1 MKDGAVL
8 FCFVVLYMVLYGEKK
23 LHWSGATPLIRGD
36 YVDNGTMQKKSFQD
50 ELARLQKAVHTCEAF
65 PADQVIA
72 GKGYSVNPSLELLE
86 LQGIGLAD
94 IALGRE
100 GEPEPGEEMV
110 LVWKHPQSLAIRCR
124 PALANDLL
132 ALKLIHETID
142 LTQAANESGVTVGA
156 VETVLFQAVEDG
168 LILRAPSLLCRDQD
182 VFPREFPDEQYR
194 STPVF
199 TLQWHVTQAC
209 DLHCKHCYDRSDR
222 VMLPFDKALGV
233 LDDMHRFCHQNN
245 VLGQITFTGGNPLMY
260 PRFKDLYQAAADR
273 GFMLAILGNPTSVSI
288 IDEIVAVQQ
297 PEFYQVSLEGLAAHN
312 DAIRGEGHY
321 QRIMDFLK
329 ILQQKQIYSMVM
341 LTLTQA
347 NYQEVIPLAEQL
359 RDKADL
365 FVFNRLTLFGEGAA
379 LKPVEDAV
387 FEGFLKRYQEAA
399 KENPV
404 MAFKDNLFNRL
415 NHCASNPLFGGCA
428 GFGCGAAF
436 NFVSLLPDGEVHACR
451 KLPSFMGNIF
461 ERSLQDIYRS
471 EKAKKYRA
479 GSAACAD
486 CSIKIACRGCLAV
499 VAGHGLDPFV
509 DRDPYCPGIVSMDEG
524 N

>member
-1 MKDGAVL
+1 
-8 FCFVVLYMVLYGEKK
+8 
-23 LHWSGATPLIRGD
+23 
-36 YVDNGTMQKKSFQD
+36 MQKKSLQD
-50 ELARLQKAVHTCEAF
+50 ELARLQQAIHICKAF
-65 PADQVIA
+65 PADQIVA
-72 GKGYSVNPSLELLE
+72 GKGYSVNPSLELLK
-86 LQGIGLAD
+86 LHGIGLTD
-94 IALGRE
+94 IALGNE

-110 LVWKHPQSLAIRCR
+110 VVWKQPRSLAVCCR

-132 ALKLIHETID
+132 ALKLIHESID

-156 VETVLFQAVEDG
+156 VEAVLFQAVEDG
-168 LILRAPSLLCRDQD
+168 LILRAPSLLCRDQEA
-182 VFPREFPDEQYR
+182 FRKAFPDEEFR

-222 VMLPFDKALGV
+222 VMLPFDKALGA
-233 LDDMHRFCHQNN
+233 LDDTHRFCQQNN

-273 GFMLAILGNPTSVSI
+273 GFMLAILGNPTSASI
-288 IDEIVAVQQ
+288 IDEIIAVQQ
-297 PEFYQVSLEGLAAHN
+297 PEFYQVSLEGLEAHN
-312 DAIRGEGHY
+312 DDIRGEGHY
-321 QRIMDFLK
+321 KRIMDFLK

-347 NYQEVIPLAEQL
+347 NYQQVIPLAEQL
-359 RDKADL
+359 RGKTDL
-365 FVFNRLTLFGEGAA
+365 FVFNRLTMFGEGAA
-379 LKPVEDAV
+379 LKPIETGVYED
-387 FEGFLKRYQEAA
+387 FLKRYQEAA

-404 MAFKDNLFNRL
+404 MAFKDNLFNRI
-415 NHCASNPLFGGCA
+415 NHCAHDSLFGGCA

-451 KLPSFMGNIF
+451 KFPSFIGNIF
-461 ERSLQDIYRS
+461 DTPMQDIYQS

-486 CSIKIACRGCLAV
+486 CSIKIACRGCMAV

-509 DRDPYCPGIVSMDEG
+509 DLDPYCSGRVSQDQD

>member
-1 MKDGAVL
+1 M
-8 FCFVVLYMVLYGEKK
+8 
-23 LHWSGATPLIRGD
+23 IR
-36 YVDNGTMQKKSFQD
+36 KKSFQD
-50 ELARLQKAVHTCEAF
+50 ELDRLQKALQTCEAF
-65 PADQVIA
+65 PADQIVA

-86 LQGIGLAD
+86 LHGIGLTD
-94 IALGRE
+94 IALGNE
-100 GEPEPGEEMV
+100 GEPEPGEEMA
-110 LVWKHPQSLAIRCR
+110 LVWKHPRSLVVCCR

-132 ALKLIHETID
+132 VLKLIHEAID
-142 LTQAANESGVTVGA
+142 LTQAAREGGVTLGA
-156 VETVLFQAVEDG
+156 VEAVLFQAVEDG
-168 LILRAPSLLCRDQD
+168 LIIRAPSLLCRDQD
-182 VFPREFPDEQYR
+182 TFPKAFPDEEYR

-222 VMLPFDKALGV
+222 VPLPFDKALAV

-273 GFMLAILGNPTSVSI
+273 GFMVAILGNPTSPSI
-288 IDEIVAVQQ
+288 MDEILAVQH
-297 PEFYQVSLEGLAAHN
+297 PEFYQVSLEGLEAHN

-321 QRIMDFLK
+321 QRIMAFLK
-329 ILQQKQIYSMVM
+329 ILQQRQIYSMVM

-347 NYQEVIPLAEQL
+347 NYEQVLPLAEQL
-359 RDKADL
+359 RGKTDL

-379 LKPVEDAV
+379 LKPIETAVYED
-387 FEGFLKRYQEAA
+387 FLNRYQEAA
-399 KENPV
+399 KDNPV
-404 MAFKDNLFNRL
+404 MSFKDNLFNRI
-415 NHCASNPLFGGCA
+415 NHCAHDSLFGGCA

-451 KLPSFMGNIF
+451 KFPSFIGNMF
-461 ERSLQDIYRS
+461 DTPLQDIYQS

-479 GSAACAD
+479 GSAACAN
-486 CSIKIACRGCLAV
+486 CSIKIACRGCMAV

-509 DRDPYCPGIVSMDEG
+509 DLDPYCPGIVSPDQDK
-524 N
+524 

>member
-1 MKDGAVL
+1 M
-8 FCFVVLYMVLYGEKK
+8 
-23 LHWSGATPLIRGD
+23 IRGD
-36 YVDNGTMQKKSFQD
+36 CVDNGMMRNKSFQD
-50 ELARLQKAVHTCEAF
+50 ELARLQEAVQACGAF
-65 PADQVIA
+65 PAEQVVA

-86 LQGIGLAD
+86 LRWTGLAD
-94 IALGRE
+94 IVLGNE
-100 GEPEPGEEMV
+100 GEPEPGEEKV
-110 LVWKHPQSLAIRCR
+110 LVWKHPLSLAVYCR

-132 ALKLIHETID
+132 VLKLIHEAID
-142 LTQAANESGVTVGA
+142 LTQAAREGGVTVGA
-156 VETVLFQAVEDG
+156 IEGVVFLAMEDG
-168 LILRAPSLLCRDQD
+168 LVMRAPSLLCRDQD
-182 VFPREFPDEQYR
+182 AFPKEFPDEEYR

-233 LDDMHRFCHQNN
+233 LDDMHGFCHQNN
-245 VLGQITFTGGNPLMY
+245 VLGQVTFTGGNPLMY

-273 GFMLAILGNPTSVSI
+273 GFMLAILGNPTSASI
-288 IDEIVAVQQ
+288 MDEIIAVQK
-297 PEFYQVSLEGLAAHN
+297 PEFYQVSLEGLEEHN
-312 DAIRGEGHY
+312 DDIRGEGHY
-321 QRIMDFLK
+321 QRIMEFLK

-347 NYQEVIPLAEQL
+347 NYQQVIPLAEQL
-359 RDKADL
+359 RGKTDL

-379 LKPVEDAV
+379 LRPIETEVYED
-387 FEGFLKRYQEAA
+387 FLVRYQEAA

-415 NHCASNPLFGGCA
+415 NHCENNTLFGGCA

-451 KLPSFMGNIF
+451 KLPSLMGNIF
-461 ERSLQDIYRS
+461 DTSLQDIYQS
-471 EKAKKYRA
+471 EKAKKYRT

-486 CSIKIACRGCLAV
+486 CTIKVACRGCLAV

-509 DRDPYCPGIVSMDEG
+509 DRDPYCPGIVPMDEEK
-524 N
+524 

>member
-1 MKDGAVL
+1 M
-8 FCFVVLYMVLYGEKK
+8 
-23 LHWSGATPLIRGD
+23 IR
-36 YVDNGTMQKKSFQD
+36 NKSFQS
-50 ELARLQKAVHTCEAF
+50 ELDRLQEAVQSCEAF
-65 PADQVIA
+65 PADRIVA
-72 GKGYSVNPSLELLE
+72 GEGYSVNPSLELLE

-94 IALGRE
+94 IALGKER
-100 GEPEPGEEMV
+100 EPEPGEEMV
-110 LVWKHPQSLAIRCR
+110 LVWKHPRTHAVYCR

-132 ALKLIHETID
+132 VLKLVHETID
-142 LTQAANESGVTVGA
+142 LTQAAREGDVTVGA
-156 VETVLFQAVEDG
+156 LEAVLFQAVEDG
-168 LILRAPSLLCRDQD
+168 LIIRAPSLLCRDQD
-182 VFPREFPDEQYR
+182 TYPTTFSDEEYR

-222 VMLPFDKALGV
+222 VPLPFDKALAV

-245 VLGQITFTGGNPLMY
+245 ILGQITFTGGNPLMY

-273 GFMLAILGNPTSVSI
+273 GFMLAILGNPTSASI
-288 IDEIVAVQQ
+288 MDEILAVQH
-297 PEFYQVSLEGLAAHN
+297 PEFYQVSLEGLEAHN

-321 QRIMDFLK
+321 QRIMAFLD
-329 ILQQKQIYSMVM
+329 ILRQRQIYSMVM

-347 NYQEVIPLAEQL
+347 NYEQVIPLAEQL
-359 RDKADL
+359 RDKTDL

-379 LKPVEDAV
+379 LKPIEPAVYED
-387 FEGFLKRYQEAA
+387 FLKRYQEAA
-399 KENPV
+399 KDNPV
-404 MAFKDNLFNRL
+404 MAFKDNLFNRM
-415 NHCASNPLFGGCA
+415 NHCAQNSLFGGCA

-451 KLPSFMGNIF
+451 KFPSLMGNIF
-461 ERSLQDIYRS
+461 KTSLQEIYQS
-471 EKAKKYRA
+471 EKAKKYRG

-486 CSIKIACRGCLAV
+486 CTIKIACRGCMAV

-509 DRDPYCPGIVSMDEG
+509 DLDPYCPGIVSSNKD